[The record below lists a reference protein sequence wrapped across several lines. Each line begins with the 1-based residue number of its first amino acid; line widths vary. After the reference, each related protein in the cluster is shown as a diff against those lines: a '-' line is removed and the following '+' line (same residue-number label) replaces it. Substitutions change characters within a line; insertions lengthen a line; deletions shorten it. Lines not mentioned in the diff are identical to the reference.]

1 MRYLNIME
9 LSFYPCHLN
18 IFSELKNM
26 GKGRYR
32 NFRTVFILV
41 ITIITGGCKNTGK
54 ITEPGVILT
63 FDDRN
68 MLNWEKQI
76 PLFAKYNAHVTFF
89 VDRFDELTPGQLQA
103 LKRLKEAGHT
113 IGCHGLRHRK
123 AAEFCEKFSVED
135 YIAAEIE
142 PAIKVMEEK
151 GFPPTCFA
159 YPNSNHSALTDSAL
173 LNYFR
178 YLRSGGISIDDSSSN
193 KEKAFIPVND
203 IRGKGRL
210 DGVSFHPKSKND
222 DLVLQ
227 VKDAIKRLKENNE
240 LLVLYAHDIRNQGE
254 EGPKNY
260 ITVEALDEILSY
272 AHKYQI
278 KFYSYEE
285 LP

>member
-1 MRYLNIME
+1 ME
-9 LSFYPCHLN
+9 LSFYPYHLN

-32 NFRTVFILV
+32 NLRTVFILF
-41 ITIITGGCKNTGK
+41 IIIITGGCKNTGK

-89 VDRFDELTPGQLQA
+89 VDRFDELTPEQLQA

-135 YIAAEIE
+135 YIVAEIE

-151 GFPPTCFA
+151 GFPPMCFA
-159 YPNSNHSALTDSAL
+159 YPNSNHSALTDSVL

-178 YLRSGGISIDDSSSN
+178 YLRSGGIRIDDSSSN
-193 KEKAFIPVND
+193 KEKAFVPVND

-240 LLVLYAHDIRNQGE
+240 LLVLYAHDIRNLGE